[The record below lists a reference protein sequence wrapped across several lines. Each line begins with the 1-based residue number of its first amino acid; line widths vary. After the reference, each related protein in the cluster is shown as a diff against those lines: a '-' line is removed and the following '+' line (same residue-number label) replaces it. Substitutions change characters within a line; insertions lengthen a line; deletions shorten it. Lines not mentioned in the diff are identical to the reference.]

1 MKVPNPEEL
10 IRQVLHKPHLWLFLD
25 YDGTLADFAPTPE
38 TINPNPRI
46 NALLTRL
53 VSKPDVRVTI
63 ISGRRLRDIQ
73 TLIPV
78 PGLYL
83 AGTYGIE
90 LLTPEG
96 DLIQRVKLET
106 IRPFLDVVKPRWAEI
121 IKGESGFYIE
131 DKDWALA
138 LHAKFSQDSV
148 AKRVLALARE
158 IVKQELAE
166 EQFRILGGHKFL
178 EIAPL
183 LAHKGKSVSYLLKHY
198 PLPKA
203 QLVYIGDDD
212 KDEEAFDVIQAEQG
226 LAIKVVNETQAA
238 QPTQANYTLNSPAEV
253 NTWLKT
259 LLRHIPD
266 SSNTPVP
273 E

>member
-1 MKVPNPEEL
+1 MKISNPEEL
-10 IRQVLHKPHLWLFLD
+10 IGQVLGKQHLWLFLD

-38 TINPNPRI
+38 TINPNPQI

-63 ISGRRLRDIQ
+63 ISGRRLRDVQ
-73 TLIPV
+73 MLIPI

-106 IRPFLDVVKPRWAEI
+106 IRPFLEMVKPRWAEI
-121 IKGESGFYIE
+121 IQGETGFYLE

-138 LHAKFSQDSV
+138 LHAKFSEDSA
-148 AKRVLALARE
+148 AKRILALARE

-178 EIAPL
+178 EIAPR
-183 LAHKGKSVSYLLKHY
+183 LAHKGKSVSYLLNHY

-212 KDEEAFDVIQAEQG
+212 KDEEAFDVIQAHQG
-226 LAIKVVNETQAA
+226 LAIKVVNE
-238 QPTQANYTLNSPAEV
+238 
-253 NTWLKT
+253 
-259 LLRHIPD
+259 
-266 SSNTPVP
+266 
-273 E
+273 

>member
-1 MKVPNPEEL
+1 LKISNPEEL
-10 IRQVLHKPHLWLFLD
+10 ISQVLRKQHLWLFLD

-38 TINPNPRI
+38 TINPNPQI

-53 VSKPDVRVTI
+53 ASKPDVRVTI
-63 ISGRRLRDIQ
+63 ISGRRLRDVKA
-73 TLIPV
+73 LIPV
-78 PGLYL
+78 SGLYL

-96 DLIQRVKLET
+96 DLIRRVRLET
-106 IRPFLDVVKPRWAEI
+106 IRPFLEMIKPRWAEI
-121 IKGESGFYIE
+121 IKGETGFYIE

-138 LHAKFSQDSV
+138 LHAKFSADSV
-148 AKRVLALARE
+148 AEQILALARAV
-158 IVKQELAE
+158 VKQELAE

-183 LAHKGKSVSYLLKHY
+183 LAHKGESVSYLLKHY

-212 KDEEAFDVIQAEQG
+212 KDEEAFDVIQAHQG
-226 LAIKVVNETQAA
+226 LAIKVVNEAQPA
-238 QPTQANYTLNSPAEV
+238 QPTRANYTLSSPAEV
-253 NTWLKT
+253 NTWLET
-259 LLRHIPD
+259 LFRHISD
-266 SSNTPVP
+266 SSS
-273 E
+273 

>member
-1 MKVPNPEEL
+1 MLRKQP
-10 IRQVLHKPHLWLFLD
+10 LWLFLD

-38 TINPNPRI
+38 TINPDPQI
-46 NALLTRL
+46 IALLTRL
-53 VSKPDVRVTI
+53 VSKPDVRVAI
-63 ISGRRLRDIQ
+63 ISGRRLRDVQ
-73 TLIPV
+73 TLTQV

-83 AGTYGIE
+83 AGTYGIQ

-96 DLIQRVKLET
+96 ELIQRVILET
-106 IRPFLDVVKPRWAEI
+106 IRPFLEMVKPRWAEI
-121 IKGESGFYIE
+121 IQGETGFYIE

-138 LHAKFSQDSV
+138 LHAKFSTDSA
-148 AKRVLALARE
+148 AKRVLTLARKV
-158 IVKQELAE
+158 VKQGLAK

-183 LAHKGKSVSYLLKHY
+183 LAHKGKSVSYLLNHY

-212 KDEEAFDVIQAEQG
+212 KDEEAFDVIQTHQG
-226 LAIKVVNETQAA
+226 LAIKVVNETQPA
-238 QPTQANYTLNSPAEV
+238 QPTRANYTLSSPAEV
-253 NTWLKT
+253 NTWLET

-266 SSNTPVP
+266 SNNKPVP

>member
-1 MKVPNPEEL
+1 MKISNSEEL
-10 IRQVLHKPHLWLFLD
+10 IRQVLHKQHLWLFLD

-38 TINPNPRI
+38 TINPNPQI
-46 NALLTRL
+46 NALLTGL
-53 VSKPDVRVTI
+53 VSKPNVRVTI
-63 ISGRRLRDIQ
+63 ISGRRLRDVQ
-73 TLIPV
+73 ALIPV

-90 LLTPEG
+90 LLTPERE
-96 DLIQRVKLET
+96 LIQRVKLET
-106 IRPFLDVVKPRWAEI
+106 IRPFLEMVKPRWAEI
-121 IKGESGFYIE
+121 IQGETGFYIE

-138 LHAKFSQDSV
+138 LHAKFSQDSA
-148 AKRVLALARE
+148 AKQVLTLAQE
-158 IVKQELAE
+158 VVKQELSE

-212 KDEEAFDVIQAEQG
+212 KDEEAFDVIQTYQG
-226 LAIKVVNETQAA
+226 LAIKVVNEIQPA
-238 QPTQANYTLNSPAEV
+238 QPTRANYTLSSPTEV
-253 NTWLKT
+253 NTWLET
-259 LLRHIPD
+259 LFRYIPD
-266 SSNTPVP
+266 SSNY
-273 E
+273 